1 MSESNRREHFR
12 VEMTVPVKWKIL
24 ADDEIEIVK
33 KGMGS
38 TLFKQSGIPSP
49 IDSFLDET
57 EKGSNNEQLFLALQL
72 LNNKIDYIIEHLLS
86 RSSLETA
93 GHDKIME
100 ISASGLKFASEEI
113 FEEGTLLKMELI
125 MPGIVQ
131 YNMELIAEIIRSTK
145 KEDQYIN
152 AARIVYIKDDSRD
165 SIVKLVFQKQRMD
178 IRNKKNLED
187 LD

>member
-12 VEMTVPVKWKIL
+12 VELTVPVKWKIL
-24 ADDEIEIVK
+24 TDDEIEILK
-33 KGMGS
+33 KGKGN

-49 IDSFLDET
+49 IESFLDET
-57 EKGSNNEQLFLALQL
+57 VKGSKDEQLFLALQL
-72 LNNKIDYIIEHLLS
+72 LNNKLDFIIEQILS
-86 RSSLETA
+86 RPSCEPI

-100 ISASGLKFASEEI
+100 ISASGLKFTSEEK

-131 YNMELIAEIIRSTK
+131 YNMELITEILRATK
-145 KEDQYIN
+145 NEEQYIN
-152 AARIVYIKDDSRD
+152 AARIVYIKEDARD
-165 SIVKLVFQKQRMD
+165 SIVQLIFQKQRMD